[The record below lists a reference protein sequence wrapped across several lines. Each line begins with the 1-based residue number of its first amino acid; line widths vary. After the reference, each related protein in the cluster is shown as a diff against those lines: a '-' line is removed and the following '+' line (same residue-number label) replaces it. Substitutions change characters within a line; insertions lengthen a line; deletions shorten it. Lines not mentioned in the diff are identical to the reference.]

1 MQSSHK
7 TGVEMNALRP
17 FFPKVVG
24 LTRPLALVAGCAV
37 LSACVSTPFRE
48 AVVDPK
54 SAVAGDVERLT
65 PGEGKFPTFADI
77 PKTPKDVRPLAQY
90 GLAARGL
97 TAAGDNLMRA
107 TAPETWTLQATEA
120 FVEKARRDAGP
131 EIEPPKPGE
140 AEAFAREL
148 RERATPPPPR

>member
-1 MQSSHK
+1 
-7 TGVEMNALRP
+7 MNASRP
-17 FFPKVVG
+17 FFPKVAS
-24 LTRPLALVAGCAV
+24 LTRPLALVAVCAV

-48 AVVDPK
+48 AVIDPK

-65 PGEGKFPTFADI
+65 RGEGTFPTFADI
-77 PKTPKDVRPLAQY
+77 PKTPQDVRPLAQF
-90 GLAARGL
+90 GVAARSL
-97 TAAGDNLMRA
+97 TAAGDDLLRA